1 MAFADAFRP
10 SLANAGARQP
20 TDRVRSAWKG
30 DLVRHAARR
39 GGVLVLLVLASV
51 QACPQDV
58 AAADSLR
65 PAILIHTDDAA
76 VGTTG
81 TGYFEMAAAGGR
93 AFAAASDGPVPL
105 IFPRDVITAGADH
118 PGDNDPGARDG
129 ALATTR
135 FALDQG
141 YNAVVG
147 VGFNYAEPF
156 AALAP
161 THPDVRFVL
170 IDAVVNAPNVES
182 ILFREEQGSYLV
194 GILAAL
200 FSDTGRIGF
209 VGGWDAPIIR
219 KFGCGF
225 IQGALAVRPRTI
237 VDVAM
242 IGNTPQAFYQ
252 PDEGY
257 RLASGMFARGADVVY
272 HAAGQ
277 SGDGVIKA
285 AAEQNAYAIG
295 VDTNQNGDA
304 PGHVLTSM
312 LKRVDIAVFSS
323 LERMA
328 QQHWSGGLTVLGL
341 GEGGV
346 GWALDQHNVQFITQK
361 MHSAVEDAEFDI
373 RIGAIQV
380 AVYSEQTGCPVYDFE
395 LTRPASREGQP

>member
-1 MAFADAFRP
+1 MAFAGAFRP
-10 SLANAGARQP
+10 KLARAGTRQ
-20 TDRVRSAWKG
+20 TVGCIRSPSG
-30 DLVRHAARR
+30 DMVRHAARR
-39 GGVLVLLVLASV
+39 GGVLVLLVLAGV
-51 QACPQDV
+51 QACPQD
-58 AAADSLR
+58 ATATDSLR

-76 VGTTG
+76 GTPG

-93 AFAAASDGPVPL
+93 AFATASDSPVPL
-105 IFPRDVITAGADH
+105 IFPRDVIAASADY

-141 YNAVVG
+141 YNAVIG
-147 VGFNYAEPF
+147 VGFNYADPF

-170 IDAVVNAPNVES
+170 IDAVVDAPNVES

-200 FSDTGRIGF
+200 FSDTGHIGF

-225 IQGALAVRPRTI
+225 IQGALAVRPRTT

-257 RLASGMFARGADVVY
+257 RLASDMFARGADVVY

-277 SGDGVIKA
+277 SGNGVIRA
-285 AAEQNAYAIG
+285 AAEQDAYAIG

-323 LERMA
+323 LQSMA
-328 QQHWSGGLTVLGL
+328 HRHWSPGLTVLGL
-341 GEGGV
+341 REGGV
-346 GWALDQHNVQFITQK
+346 DWALDQHNVQFITQK
-361 MHSAVEDAEFDI
+361 MHNAVEDAEFDI

-380 AVYSEQTGCPVYDFE
+380 AVYSEQAGCPVYDFE
-395 LTRPASREGQP
+395 LIRPVSHEGRP